1 MKNYLPVLLS
11 ILLLTSSCATLNLAQ
26 NIVEP
31 ENVTGTYNMIQ
42 VGGTFAA
49 DAERVVILDVE
60 TDDYSFRPSTGP
72 GRVKNFPGVNAEE
85 ALKRTGEF
93 FSTNCAYNGYLIKD
107 LRLPDGSFLGY
118 EITPDYPSALCED
131 GNEVRISYGMDEGT
145 EITVY
150 TWLLFKVDEGGSR
163 SGGSFMKP

>member
-1 MKNYLPVLLS
+1 MKKYLPFLF
-11 ILLLTSSCATLNLAQ
+11 ILLTTSACSTLNLGQ

-31 ENVTGTYNMIQ
+31 ATITGTYNMIQ

-72 GRVKNFPGVNAEE
+72 GRVKNFPGTSAEE
-85 ALKRTGEF
+85 ALERTEDF
-93 FSTNCAYNGYLIKD
+93 FSTNCAYNGYLIKE
-107 LRLPDGSFLGY
+107 LKLPDGSFLGY

-131 GNEVRISYGMDEGT
+131 GNEVRISYGMDEGD
-145 EITVY
+145 EIKVY
-150 TWLLFKVDEGGSR
+150 TWLLFKVDDGGGSR
-163 SGGSFMKP
+163 FGAPKMGP